1 MRVCTTSLGFIAL
14 LAALLTLGD
23 GVARAD
29 EENHEE
35 DSGEGVRLNAEED
48 GHDGEDG
55 HPDELRDEP
64 GDGLRLSAE
73 ELEEFGIEVA
83 KAVGG
88 RLPIQVHTPGE
99 VQVNPNSLAHI
110 VPRVAGVARRI
121 HANIGDGVEKGQV
134 LAVLESQELSE
145 MKSDYLVAQKRLEL
159 ALATFDREETLWKQS
174 ISSERVFLEARTSL
188 AEASIEMRVA
198 EQKLLALGFT
208 AADLE
213 KLSFDADD
221 RLTRYEIKAPFSGT
235 IIYKHMTRGEVLKND
250 SEVFVVADLCS
261 VWVLLTAYQKDLPLL
276 RVGQPV
282 HLRAG
287 QGGPVETGLVD
298 YISPIINES
307 LRTASVRVVLPN
319 PDGRWRPGSFVTATI
334 EVDDVDVPVLVPRSA
349 VQMMEDHSVVF
360 VETARGFV
368 PQPVE
373 IGRSNSTHAEVLAG
387 LEAGQPYVANG
398 AFTLKAQLAKGAF
411 GDGHAH

>member
-1 MRVCTTSLGFIAL
+1 MRACTTSLGFIAL
-14 LAALLTLGD
+14 LAALLTLGE
-23 GVARAD
+23 GAARAD
-29 EENHEE
+29 EENHGE
-35 DSGEGVRLNAEED
+35 DSGKGVRLNGEED

-83 KAVGG
+83 KAGGG

-145 MKSDYLVAQKRLEL
+145 MKSDYLVARERL
-159 ALATFDREETLWKQS
+159 ALARATFDREETLWNQS
-174 ISSERVFLEARTSL
+174 ISSERVFLEARTGL

-221 RLTRYEIKAPFSGT
+221 LLTRYEIKAPFSGT
-235 IIYKHMTRGEVLKND
+235 IIYKHMTRGEVLKDD

-276 RVGQPV
+276 RAGQPV
-282 HLRAG
+282 HVRAG
-287 QGGPVETGLVD
+287 QGGPVETGSVD

-349 VQMMEDHSVVF
+349 VQMMEDQSVVF
-360 VETARGFV
+360 VETEGGFV

-373 IGRSNSTHAEVLAG
+373 IGRTNPTHAEVLAG
-387 LEAGQPYVANG
+387 LEAGQPYVALG
-398 AFTLKAQLAKGAF
+398 AFTLKAQLGKGAF

>member
-1 MRVCTTSLGFIAL
+1 MRVCTPSLGLIAL

-23 GVARAD
+23 GVARAG
-29 EENHEE
+29 EESHNE
-35 DSGEGVRLNAEED
+35 DSGAGVRLSAEED

-55 HPDELRDEP
+55 HAEELRDGP
-64 GDGLRLSAE
+64 GEGVRLSAA

-83 KAVGG
+83 KAGGG

-145 MKSDYLVAQKRLEL
+145 MKSAYLVAREHLEL
-159 ALATFDREETLWKQS
+159 ARATFDREETLWKQS
-174 ISSERVFLEARTSL
+174 ISSERVFLEARTGL

-221 RLTRYEIKAPFSGT
+221 LLTRYEIKAPFSGT
-235 IIYKHMTRGEVLKND
+235 IIYKHMTRGEVLKDD

-282 HLRAG
+282 HVRAG
-287 QGGPVETGLVD
+287 QGGPVETGTMD

-319 PDGRWRPGSFVTATI
+319 SDGRWRPGSFVTATI

-349 VQMMEDHSVVF
+349 VQTMEDQSVVF
-360 VETARGFV
+360 VETDGGFV

-373 IGRSNSTHAEVLAG
+373 IGRTNPTHAQVLAG
-387 LEAGQPYVANG
+387 LEAGQPYVAHG